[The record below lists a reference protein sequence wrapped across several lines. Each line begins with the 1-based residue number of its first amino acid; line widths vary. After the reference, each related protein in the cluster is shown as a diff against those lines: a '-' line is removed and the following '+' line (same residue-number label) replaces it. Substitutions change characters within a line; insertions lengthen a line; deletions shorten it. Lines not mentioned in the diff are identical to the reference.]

1 MSSLTV
7 QNIQGSASS
16 SNTINVA
23 SGHKISGAAGSIVAP
38 GQVIQTLTAA
48 KTDVFSTTSQSFVDI
63 PTMTITI
70 TPSSTSSKIL
80 FSWNLTYGING
91 DIAHAYV
98 MAMRGSTNLLV
109 ADDDGANRTEATH
122 VLNLGAGSGAHPVV
136 NGVFLDSPNTTSAT
150 VYKLQLKS
158 SNGTA
163 IYINRSGRDN
173 NAAAYDGRGTSSMC
187 VQEIAG

>member
-1 MSSLTV
+1 MTGQINV
-7 QNIQGSASS
+7 NKIAARTG
-16 SNTINVA
+16 NTITIN
-23 SGHKISGAAGSIVAP
+23 SGDKISGAAGSIVAP

-48 KTDVFSTTSQSFVDI
+48 KLDVFSTTSQSYVDI
-63 PTMTITI
+63 PNMTITI

-109 ADDDGANRTEATH
+109 AADDGGNRTEATH
-122 VLNLGAGSGAHPVV
+122 VLNPGGDAGAHHVV
-136 NGVFLDSPNTTSAT
+136 NGVFLDSPSTTSAT

-173 NAAAYDGRGTSSMC
+173 NAAAYDGRSTSSMC

>member
-122 VLNLGAGSGAHPVV
+122 VLNLGASAGAHNVV